1 MDYCSGVLNALK
13 AFSVL
18 AETRNYSRAGHA
30 LNVTHAAVIQ
40 QVKALENHFGVALA
54 MRAGRGVTFT
64 QEGERLAR
72 ELEAGFS
79 YIHRGVNA
87 LSDARH
93 QQPVQV
99 TTSPVF
105 AVKWLMPRIA
115 DFQTLHPDVTLL
127 INPTGQ
133 TIELRP
139 GGIDLAIRYGRYD
152 RVTDVRDVLLQL
164 DMVVVASPSCLGDEQ
179 VTTPADLFRF
189 PWLQE
194 LGTTEATDWFG
205 LHGVN
210 LDQPLMIT
218 HMPGNLIIDAVKRGD
233 GVTYTSRQWFMDEIE
248 SGELIEFFPEER
260 AGFFALHTQPGEP
273 RRATRLF
280 LEWLQQQV

>member
-1 MDYCSGVLNALK
+1 M
-13 AFSVL
+13 
-18 AETRNYSRAGHA
+18 
-30 LNVTHAAVIQ
+30 
-40 QVKALENHFGVALA
+40 
-54 MRAGRGVTFT
+54 
-64 QEGERLAR
+64 
-72 ELEAGFS
+72 
-79 YIHRGVNA
+79 
-87 LSDARH
+87 
-93 QQPVQV
+93 QV

-152 RVTDVRDVLLQL
+152 RVTDVQDVLLQL

-218 HMPGNLIIDAVKRGD
+218 HMPGNLIIDAVKTRGWRYLYLPAMVY
-233 GVTYTSRQWFMDEIE
+233 G
-248 SGELIEFFPEER
+248 
-260 AGFFALHTQPGEP
+260 
-273 RRATRLF
+273 
-280 LEWLQQQV
+280 